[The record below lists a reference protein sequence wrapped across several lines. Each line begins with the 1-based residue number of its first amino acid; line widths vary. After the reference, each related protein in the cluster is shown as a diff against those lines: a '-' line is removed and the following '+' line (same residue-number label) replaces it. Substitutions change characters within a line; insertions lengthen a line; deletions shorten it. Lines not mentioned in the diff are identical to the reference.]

1 MNEAETK
8 LIAKALYE
16 IRVLLSSY
24 IGEENKGPPEV
35 LWQHILLMR
44 YTMKLWHCQPA
55 TALTLALH

>member
-35 LWQHILLMR
+35 R
-44 YTMKLWHCQPA
+44 
-55 TALTLALH
+55 LAAHLAYASEGKWLVRSDL